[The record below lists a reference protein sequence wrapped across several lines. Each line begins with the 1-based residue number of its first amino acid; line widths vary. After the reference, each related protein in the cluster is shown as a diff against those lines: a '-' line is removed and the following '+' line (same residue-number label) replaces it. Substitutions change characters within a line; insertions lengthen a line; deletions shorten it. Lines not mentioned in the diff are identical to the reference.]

1 MKRLTLFIISR
12 LIKFLRYYL
21 FKGARVFQPANWRTG
36 KSALRYFG
44 TTSIVSI
51 FAAISSHAADNPAV
65 GSTEIAKWKDN
76 SKACFL
82 IMFDDSWPSHY
93 QVAVQELVK
102 RKMTATF
109 YINPGKGEYKAKK
122 SEWEGEKAVWK
133 SGMAYGNHTMTHD
146 GMQNLKDAEWEI
158 SECNKVIMDTIPGK
172 NPRLISWGRPGVKDW
187 NITPEETKSLLEKNN
202 LIDRPTFDNHGVVY
216 HLKTADQMFA
226 IADKAIKEGEMGYII
241 AHGVERGPDM
251 NWGYQDFWAWKQ
263 DQFKAVLDG
272 LAERRDRG
280 DIWITDHISYHK
292 YETERKNGKVE
303 TLSADN
309 SKIRLKLTSQVKL
322 DLYDSPLTL
331 RTAVPKNWTKCKIQQ
346 KDRTSTV
353 DVKDGI
359 AQFDAMPGSDE
370 IVLTA
375 G

>member
-1 MKRLTLFIISR
+1 MNKIFSFLTTYAIF
-12 LIKFLRYYL
+12 
-21 FKGARVFQPANWRTG
+21 A
-36 KSALRYFG
+36 
-44 TTSIVSI
+44 VSI
-51 FAAISSHAADNPAV
+51 SLLADNPAV
-65 GSTEIAKWKDN
+65 GTTEIAKWKDN
-76 SKACFL
+76 SKACFM

-93 QVAVQELVK
+93 QVAVPELVK

-122 SEWEGEKAVWK
+122 ADWEGEKAVWK
-133 SGMAYGNHTMTHD
+133 SGMAYGNHTMSHD

-158 SECNKVIMDTIPGK
+158 QECNKIILDLIPGK

-187 NITPEETKSLLEKNN
+187 NISKEETKAILERNY

-226 IADKAIKEGEMGYII
+226 LADKAIKDGGMEYII

-280 DIWITDHISYHK
+280 DLWITDHISYHK
-292 YETERKNGKVE
+292 YEKERQQGKVE
-303 TLSADN
+303 TIAADN
-309 SKIRLKLTSQVKL
+309 SKIRLKLTSQANPE
-322 DLYDSPLTL
+322 LYDSPLTL
-331 RTAVPKNWTKCKIQQ
+331 RTAVPKAWTKCKIQQ
-346 KDRTSTV
+346 KDKTTTV

-359 AQFDAMPGSDE
+359 AQFDSLPGSDE